1 MEIFQLIKA
10 IGFFIII
17 SMPLFRT
24 LIFIYY
30 EYVWKNNKQ
39 LYENILIEIFKKINP
54 HENLVQMI
62 GDLIDPIS
70 GIGVEDLWIY
80 RIGNIKV
87 KNNEALDEIIKSVG
101 ITNILAQVLDE
112 YESQRPSKLV
122 VIYHLKVLLIQGW
135 RTPSKP
141 SKKYTEVIEFVYP
154 LIRSLKYIAKKNLMK
169 LTEKESRESIQFKFG
184 VVFYRKY
191 TYNLYK
197 RAYIIGLIFIVLNF
211 MIWAFPIGFFL
222 SILTIPIC
230 LNLIKQQQPYFKS
243 FEELIKDLNESNNL
257 PPITIDHF
265 EIGKVSYGDS
275 TPVAEEM
282 ENNTNYMDGKLSRSI
297 MWSVIFLFFGS
308 LFSLLFIDSF
318 NNSNDTSSEK
328 FDILFLFFG
337 IFFITISI
345 RYIRLY
351 LKLRSITPRN
361 LSKSVN
367 DGD

>member
-1 MEIFQLIKA
+1 MEFFKLIKA

-17 SMPLFRT
+17 LMPLFRT

-30 EYVWKNNKQ
+30 EQVWKINKK

-54 HENLVQMI
+54 HENLVQMM
-62 GDLIDPIS
+62 GDLIDPVS

-112 YESQRPSKLV
+112 FESQRPSKHV

-141 SKKYTEVIEFVYP
+141 SKKYVEVIEFVYP
-154 LIRSLKYIAKKNLMK
+154 LIRSLKCIAKNNLIK
-169 LTEKESRESIQFKFG
+169 LSENQSRESMYYKFG

-197 RAYIIGLIFIVLNF
+197 RAYIIGLMSINLIFLMSSI
-211 MIWAFPIGFFL
+211 PIAFFL
-222 SILTIPIC
+222 LILSIPIY

-243 FEELIKDLNESNNL
+243 FEELIKDLNESNNY
-257 PPITIDHF
+257 PPITIDQF
-265 EIGKVSYGDS
+265 KIGTVSCGDS
-275 TPVAEEM
+275 STVAEEM
-282 ENNTNYMDGKLSRSI
+282 ENNKNYMSGKLNRSI
-297 MWSVIFLFFGS
+297 MWSVIFLYFGS
-308 LFSLLFIDSF
+308 LFSLLFVESC
-318 NNSNDTSSEK
+318 NNRNNTS
-328 FDILFLFFG
+328 FDIVDFPLFILG
-337 IFFITISI
+337 IFFIAISI

-361 LSKSVN
+361 LSKSVD
-367 DGD
+367 DGN